1 MTIKELEDRMAE
13 YTRSQEYLKKEMI
26 EWIRRNCSLRYANK
40 KLGLDSAYTSR
51 VLSGKQNVSL
61 KKLMEIVNDIER
73 VKRKGENIVIPIEV
87 PTDSQTI

>member
-1 MTIKELEDRMAE
+1 MTKKEIEDRMVELTA
-13 YTRSQEYLKKEMI
+13 SQDELKKEMI

-73 VKRKGENIVIPIEV
+73 VKRKSENIVVSIEPAPV
-87 PTDSQTI
+87 G